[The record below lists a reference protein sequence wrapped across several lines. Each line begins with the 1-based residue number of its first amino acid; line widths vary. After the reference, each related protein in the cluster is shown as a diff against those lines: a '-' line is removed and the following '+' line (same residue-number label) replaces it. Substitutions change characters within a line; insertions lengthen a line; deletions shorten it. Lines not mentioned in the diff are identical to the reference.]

1 MERLLGIGAML
12 PSIVASQAC
21 VVESFRRVDVAQEAD
36 HPGVATVATKADPL
50 DG

>member
-1 MERLLGIGAML
+1 MERLLSSGAML

-36 HPGVATVATKADPL
+36 HPGVAMIATTADPV